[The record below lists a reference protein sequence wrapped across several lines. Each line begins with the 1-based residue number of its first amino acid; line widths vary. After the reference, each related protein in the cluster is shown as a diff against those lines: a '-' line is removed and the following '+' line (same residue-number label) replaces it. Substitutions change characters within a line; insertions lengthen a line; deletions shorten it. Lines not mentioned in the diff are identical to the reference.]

1 MNVTTNELFNFLQG
15 SDIAGVSSY
24 DMWKQLNP
32 DGTVEEFVNFLRTGS
47 VDPEDVEQIL
57 VDAKAYI
64 DEVFADLP
72 TGGAST
78 MEELTVTDTSG
89 FVGEAGAE
97 VNAQTL
103 TDSLIARVNELS
115 QVAEELSQL

>member
-47 VDPEDVEQIL
+47 VDPEDVE
-57 VDAKAYI
+57 
-64 DEVFADLP
+64 
-72 TGGAST
+72 
-78 MEELTVTDTSG
+78 
-89 FVGEAGAE
+89 
-97 VNAQTL
+97 
-103 TDSLIARVNELS
+103 
-115 QVAEELSQL
+115 